1 MFLCFHMAPV
11 KISHVVSFSSQDSR
25 YPVENLLDPNEPLRP
40 WLSSPRDHSGQL
52 KVELQLE
59 RAVPISY
66 IDIGNCGCAFL
77 QVDVGRSS
85 WPPGRPFLTLLPMAT
100 LMSPADSKL
109 GKNRSGVR
117 MFKDGD
123 FMAPTASE
131 SWDRL
136 RVTCSQPFNR
146 WQPFGLMF
154 LRVRSLQEPRENPE
168 SSQACDQSQS
178 PLLKVEPSVQ
188 ELQASPWLASPAIRR
203 TFFPDPQPSLGQ
215 VTELRSRLQ
224 QLQPGALGRSAHM
237 VLSAACRALPS
248 TSKSLGCPQGEP
260 SPNHTANSDVPEAK
274 EPGSQEQ
281 NSENESSRTKRQ
293 KLQNPGRRPPATPR
307 PRQCRKVMPR
317 RQLPQPQTSSD
328 HGQESGQCPICAG
341 SFSFEVLPLHAATCG
356 ENSPPHPVSPSSSS
370 SSSLSPPRTPS
381 SLNSESP
388 RENTPPPAWV
398 QCPICQG
405 QFPAREVAWHASRCG
420 EPPENPWM
428 GLD

>member
-1 MFLCFHMAPV
+1 MAPV

-25 YPVENLLDPNEPLRP
+25 YPVENLLDPNEPMRP
-40 WLSSPRDHSGQL
+40 WLGSPQDRSGQL

-66 IDIGNCGCAFL
+66 IDVGNCGCALL

-123 FMAPTASE
+123 FLAPAASE

-136 RVTCSQPFNR
+136 RVTCSQPFNHR
-146 WQPFGLMF
+146 QPFGLMF
-154 LRVRSLQEPRENPE
+154 LRVRSLLEPGEDPENSQAPDRNQVE
-168 SSQACDQSQS
+168 SSVQAS
-178 PLLKVEPSVQ
+178 
-188 ELQASPWLASPAIRR
+188 QASPWLASPAIRR
-203 TFFPDPQPSLGQ
+203 TFFPDPQPSLGR

-224 QLQPGALGRSAHM
+224 QLQPGALGRSARM
-237 VLSAACRALPS
+237 VLSAARRALPS
-248 TSKSLGCPQGEP
+248 TSNSLGCHQGEP
-260 SPNHTANSDVPEAK
+260 SPNHTASSDVPEAE
-274 EPGSQEQ
+274 EPASQ
-281 NSENESSRTKRQ
+281 ENESSRTKKQ
-293 KLQNPGRRPPATPR
+293 KLRNLRRRPPANSGPQQR
-307 PRQCRKVMPR
+307 RKVRPR
-317 RQLPQPQTSSD
+317 RQPPQPQTSSD
-328 HGQESGQCPICAG
+328 HSQESGQCPICAG

-356 ENSPPHPVSPSSSS
+356 ESTPSHPASPSSSSS
-370 SSSLSPPRTPS
+370 SSSLSPPRTPP
-381 SLNSESP
+381 SLHSESSP
-388 RENTPPPAWV
+388 ESTPFPVWV
-398 QCPICQG
+398 QCPICQC
-405 QFPAREVAWHASRCG
+405 QFPEREVVWHASRCG